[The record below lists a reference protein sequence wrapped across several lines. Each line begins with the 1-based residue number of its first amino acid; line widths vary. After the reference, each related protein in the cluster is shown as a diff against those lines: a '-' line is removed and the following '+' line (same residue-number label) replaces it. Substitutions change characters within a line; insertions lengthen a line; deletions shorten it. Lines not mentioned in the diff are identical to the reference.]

1 MSTVVV
7 NVKTEQE
14 VKQKAQ
20 QVAKELGVSLSALIN
35 AYLKQLIRI
44 KKVEFTLD
52 EKPNKSLQEILLQAK
67 NDYRAG
73 KASPAFDNSKDAI
86 AYLEKQGI

>member
-7 NVKTEQE
+7 NIKTEQE

-35 AYLKQLIRI
+35 AYLKQLIRT
-44 KKVEFTLD
+44 KKVELTLD

-67 NDYRAG
+67 KDYTIG
-73 KASPAFDNSKDAI
+73 KASPAFDNAKDAI
-86 AYLEKQGI
+86 DYLEKQGI